1 LHQLASRLASRKRRI
16 TSIVAVAALTVVGVA
31 YGASRFEVV
40 PDEFDPGES
49 FLVQAAWLGGI
60 GCPTE
65 QRAGQVFQPPTFE
78 TTAPAT
84 VTDPAC
90 TTGDPEDERVEGLL
104 LAKTGP
110 TANNAAAVAVIKDPP
125 RTITELG
132 WDIRKPGTELSAG
145 ARGSHCGAGA
155 PRWNITTRGGQL
167 FFIGCNSPPATTQ
180 IAGQGFVRLRWAAA
194 TLAFPAGVGA
204 PAALN
209 TLDVRRLS
217 IVFDEGYD
225 TGPDNFGLAVL
236 DNIDVNTVL
245 VGQGKTDADNKPE
258 HKDDNDNDD

>member
-1 LHQLASRLASRKRRI
+1 MHHFASRSASRKRR
-16 TSIVAVAALTVVGVA
+16 VAAVVAAIALTAGGVA
-31 YGASRFEVV
+31 YADSRFEVE

-65 QRAGQVFQPPTFE
+65 ARAQVFRPPTFE
-78 TTAPAT
+78 TTASVT

-90 TTGDPEDERVEGLL
+90 PTGDPDDDRVEGLL

-110 TANNAAAVAVIKDPP
+110 TANNAAAFAVIKDPP
-125 RTITELG
+125 EAITELG

-155 PRWNITTRGGQL
+155 PRWNITTRSGAL
-167 FFIGCNSPPATTQ
+167 FFIGCNSPPATMQTP
-180 IAGQGFVRLRWAAA
+180 GQGFVRLRWGAA
-194 TLAFPAGVGA
+194 TLAFPAGPGA
-204 PAALN
+204 PVALAS
-209 TLDVRRLS
+209 LEVESLS
-217 IVFDEGYD
+217 IVFDESYD

-236 DNIDVNTVL
+236 DNIDVNGVL
-245 VGQGKTDADNKPE
+245 VGRGKPDP
-258 HKDDNDNDD
+258 DNDPNHSG